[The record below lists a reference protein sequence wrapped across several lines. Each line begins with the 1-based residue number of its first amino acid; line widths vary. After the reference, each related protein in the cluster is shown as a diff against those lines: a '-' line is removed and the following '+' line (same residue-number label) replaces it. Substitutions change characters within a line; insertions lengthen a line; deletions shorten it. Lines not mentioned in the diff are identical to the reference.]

1 MKAQGGFKNK
11 APAANGAAI
20 IWKKKMKEVKHWK
33 GVRKY
38 DISERMGEG
47 GGFQGYWTLVGDWP
61 LVHLLWEDG
70 GGGGFKVIERW

>member
-38 DISERMGEG
+38 NISERMGE
-47 GGFQGYWTLVGDWP
+47 
-61 LVHLLWEDG
+61 